1 MAVFWTKALLN
12 PESGLNPDPDLDP
25 DECFLG
31 QKFENRHI
39 FLILVNGTVRLQEKV
54 SDSKLLFKHE
64 ISLFYPFLRNILDW
78 LDKDPPIH

>member
-31 QKFENRHI
+31 LKFENRHI
-39 FLILVNGTVRLQEKV
+39 FLVQPLKETFRLQE
-54 SDSKLLFKHE
+54 LL
-64 ISLFYPFLRNILDW
+64 SAS
-78 LDKDPPIH
+78 